1 MTTQPRPVVIGV
13 DGTDANAGALRYG
26 VEEARRTG
34 ALVKLIHVVPDY
46 VPISPMMPLTPSEL
60 TETGTA
66 VLMHAEAQVRELAPD
81 LVVEGWLHHGTRP
94 VQLAN
99 AADDAQVVVVGRDN
113 RPLLERLLRG
123 DTAAGVAARASVP
136 MVLVPA
142 DWTPGPGPGR
152 GVVLVGVKS
161 PSHSTALLGDAM
173 ALAADRGAKLVV
185 VHAWK
190 LPSGYD
196 DIIESRVAADDWR
209 RQSIEEMEALLKDWR
224 VSFPG
229 VEVEVRVVHD
239 HPSFALVEGSAEA
252 DVVVLVRRAH
262 GVPAATHLGG
272 TARAVLR
279 SAHCPVRVVPPDAVG
294 PVPGL
299 VLEQAGAIRK

>member
-34 ALVKLIHVVPDY
+34 AIVKLIHVVPDY

-60 TETGTA
+60 TETGAA
-66 VLMHAEAQVRELAPD
+66 VLTHAEAQVRELAPD
-81 LVVEGWLHHGTRP
+81 LAVEGWLHHGTRP

-99 AADDAQVVVVGRDN
+99 AAEDAQLVVVGRDN

-142 DWTPGPGPGR
+142 DWTPAPSR

-185 VHAWK
+185 LHAWK

-209 RQSIEEMEALLKDWR
+209 RQSLDEMEALLAEWR
-224 VSFPG
+224 TTFPE

-239 HPSFALVEGSAEA
+239 HPSFALVEASREA
-252 DVVVLVRRAH
+252 DVVVLVRRAR

-279 SAHCPVRVVPPDAVG
+279 SAHCPVRVVPPNAIG
-294 PVPGL
+294 PMPGL

>member
-13 DGTDANAGALRYG
+13 DGSDANEGALRYG

-34 ALVKLIHVVPDY
+34 ASLKLVHVVPDY

-66 VLMHAEAQVRELAPD
+66 VLRQAQEQVRALAPD
-81 LVVEGWLHHGTRP
+81 LEVEGWLHHGTRP
-94 VQLAN
+94 VQLAH
-99 AADDAQVVVVGRDN
+99 AAEHAQVVVVGRDN

-123 DTAAGVAARASVP
+123 DTAAGVAARSSVP

-142 DWTPGPGPGR
+142 DWTSGPAK

-161 PSHSTALLGDAM
+161 PSHSTALLGDAI
-173 ALAADRGAKLVV
+173 ALAAERGARLVV
-185 VHAWK
+185 LHAWK

-196 DIIESRVAADDWR
+196 DIIETRVAADDWR
-209 RQSIEEMEALLKDWR
+209 RQSIEEMEALLTDWR
-224 VSFPG
+224 VSFPE
-229 VEVEVRVVHD
+229 VEVEIRVVHD
-239 HPSFALVEGSAEA
+239 HPSFALVEASAEA

-279 SAHCPVRVVPPDAVG
+279 SAHCPVRVVPPDAIG
-294 PVPGL
+294 PIPGL
-299 VLEQAGAIRK
+299 VLEQAGAMQA

>member
-1 MTTQPRPVVIGV
+1 MTSQPRPVVIGV
-13 DGTDANAGALRYG
+13 DGSEANAGALRYG

-34 ALVKLIHVVPDY
+34 ASVKLVHVVPDY

-60 TETGTA
+60 TETGA
-66 VLMHAEAQVRELAPD
+66 SVLRHAEEQVRQLAPD
-81 LVVEGWLHHGTRP
+81 LEVEGWLHHGTRP

-99 AADDAQVVVVGRDN
+99 AAERAQVVVVGRDN

-123 DTAAGVAARASVP
+123 DTAAGVAARSSVP

-142 DWTPGPGPGR
+142 DWTPGPER

-161 PSHSTALLGDAM
+161 PSHSTALLGDAIG
-173 ALAADRGAKLVV
+173 LAAERGAKLVV
-185 VHAWK
+185 LHAWK

-196 DIIESRVAADDWR
+196 DIIETRVAADDWR
-209 RQSIEEMEALLKDWR
+209 RQSIDEMEALLKDWR
-224 VSFPG
+224 VSFPD
-229 VEVEVRVVHD
+229 VEVEIRVVHD

-279 SAHCPVRVVPPDAVG
+279 SAHCPVRVVPPDAIG
-294 PVPGL
+294 SIPGL
-299 VLEQAGAIRK
+299 VLEQAGAIQA